1 MSELPIDK
9 VARLEAELG
18 NLRAARAL
26 ASAGKQVEDV
36 WRDGRRIRY
45 SAFSLAEF
53 NEQERYLEGQL
64 EAAKVE
70 AGMTVTPRRSAID
83 LAWGN

>member
-18 NLRAARAL
+18 GLRAARAL
-26 ASAGKQVEDV
+26 ASQGKQVEDA

-45 SAFSLAEF
+45 STFTLDDY
-53 NEQERYLEGQL
+53 NRHEREL
-64 EAAKVE
+64 EAQLQVAKAE
-70 AGMTVTPRRSAID
+70 AGMDVAPRRTAIS
-83 LAWGN
+83 GYYG

>member
-18 NLRAARAL
+18 GLRAARAL
-26 ASAGKQVEDV
+26 ASQGKQVEDA

-45 SAFSLAEF
+45 STFTLAEF

-64 EAAKVE
+64 EQAKIE
-70 AGMTVTPRRSAID
+70 AGMVVTRRRSAIP
-83 LAWGN
+83 LGWAN

>member
-18 NLRAARAL
+18 GLRAARAL
-26 ASAGKQVEDV
+26 ASQGKQVEDA

-45 SAFSLAEF
+45 STFTLTEF

-64 EAAKVE
+64 EQAKVE
-70 AGMTVTPRRSAID
+70 AGMTVTPRRRPIELGWS
-83 LAWGN
+83 N

>member
-18 NLRAARAL
+18 GLRAARAL
-26 ASAGKQVEDV
+26 ASSGKQVEDV

-45 SAFSLAEF
+45 STFTLAEF
-53 NEQERYLEGQL
+53 NQHERELESQL
-64 EAAKVE
+64 YAAKVE
-70 AGMTVTPRRSAID
+70 AGMVVTPRRRPIK
-83 LAWGN
+83 LGWIN

>member
-18 NLRAARAL
+18 GLRAARAL
-26 ASAGKQVEDV
+26 ASQGKQVEDA

-45 SAFSLAEF
+45 SAFTLAEF
-53 NEQERYLEGQL
+53 MQMEREL
-64 EAAKVE
+64 EAQLLVAKSE
-70 AGMTVTPRRSAID
+70 AGMEVTPRRTAI
-83 LAWGN
+83 GTCY

>member
-18 NLRAARAL
+18 GLRAARAL
-26 ASAGKQVEDV
+26 ASAGKQVEDA

-45 SAFSLAEF
+45 STFTLADYM
-53 NEQERYLEGQL
+53 QMEREL
-64 EAAKVE
+64 EAQLRTAQIE
-70 AGMTVTPRRSAID
+70 AGMTLSTPGRTAIS
-83 LAWGN
+83 GYYG

>member
-18 NLRAARAL
+18 GLRAARAL
-26 ASAGKQVEDV
+26 ASAGKQVEDA

-45 SAFSLAEF
+45 SAMTLDEF
-53 NEQERYLEGQL
+53 NRHEREL
-64 EAAKVE
+64 EAQLQVAKVE
-70 AGMTVTPRRSAID
+70 AGMDVTPRRSAI
-83 LAWGN
+83 GVYYG

>member
-18 NLRAARAL
+18 GLRAARAL
-26 ASAGKQVEDV
+26 ASSGKQVEDV
-36 WRDGRRIRY
+36 WREGRRIRY
-45 SAFSLAEF
+45 STMTLAEF

-64 EAAKVE
+64 EQAKVE
-70 AGMTVTPRRSAID
+70 AGMAVTPRRRPIELGWA
-83 LAWGN
+83 N

>member
-18 NLRAARAL
+18 GLRAARAL
-26 ASAGKQVEDV
+26 ASSGKQVEDV

-45 SAFSLAEF
+45 STMTLDDY
-53 NEQERYLEGQL
+53 NRHEREL
-64 EAAKVE
+64 EAQLRVAQAE
-70 AGMTVTPRRSAID
+70 AGMEVKSPGRTAI
-83 LAWGN
+83 GVRYC

>member
-18 NLRAARAL
+18 GLRAARAL
-26 ASAGKQVEDV
+26 ASAGKQVEDA

-45 SAFSLAEF
+45 SAMTLDEF
-53 NEQERYLEGQL
+53 NRQERYLEAQL
-64 EAAKVE
+64 EQAKIE
-70 AGMTVTPRRSAID
+70 AGMAVTPRRRAIE
-83 LAWGN
+83 LGWAN

>member
-9 VARLEAELG
+9 VARIESELG
-18 NLRAARAL
+18 GLRAARTL

-36 WRDGRRIRY
+36 WRDGRRVRY
-45 SAFSLAEF
+45 STFTMAEF
-53 NEQERYLEGQL
+53 NEQERYLEQQL

-70 AGMTVTPRRSAID
+70 AGMAVTPRRRPIE
-83 LAWGN
+83 LMWGN

>member
-18 NLRAARAL
+18 GLRAARAL
-26 ASAGKQVEDV
+26 ASQGRQVEDV

-45 SAFSLAEF
+45 STFTLEDY
-53 NEQERYLEGQL
+53 NEHEREL
-64 EAAKVE
+64 EAQLQVAKAE
-70 AGMTVTPRRSAID
+70 AGMDVAPRRTAI
-83 LAWGN
+83 GVSYV

>member
-18 NLRAARAL
+18 GLRAARAL

-45 SAFSLAEF
+45 SAMTLAEF
-53 NEQERYLEGQL
+53 NEQERYLESQL
-64 EAAKVE
+64 EQAKIE
-70 AGMTVTPRRSAID
+70 AGMAVTPRRTAIGVSY
-83 LAWGN
+83 L

>member
-18 NLRAARAL
+18 GLRAARAL

-45 SAFSLAEF
+45 SGFSLAEF
-53 NEQERYLEGQL
+53 MQMEREL
-64 EAAKVE
+64 EAQLRVAQTE
-70 AGMTVTPRRSAID
+70 AGIEVTTPGRTAIS
-83 LAWGN
+83 GYYG